1 MTPLLMPV
9 YYDLGA
15 IKLHLEGRQLVLTL
29 FASIQVYFLHFWW
42 DLKTVLVHSFVIKNI
57 SFSRLCCYS
66 ITQSTLLNILTLL
79 NQIHHLLHISG
90 LCAMLMLIQPAHCL
104 WKFKTCFLAFY
115 LFLICLLSTLLSR
128 GSLHGTSS
136 DDIRKFQKN
145 AKGRPYFW
153 T

>member
-29 FASIQVYFLHFWW
+29 FASIQVYFLHFWRDW
-42 DLKTVLVHSFVIKNI
+42 KTVLVHSFVIKNI
-57 SFSRLCCYS
+57 SFSRQCYYS
-66 ITQSTLLNILTLL
+66 MIQSTLLNILKLL
-79 NQIHHLLHISG
+79 NQIHHLLHISS
-90 LCAMLMLIQPAHCL
+90 LCAISMLTQPARCL
-104 WKFKTCFLAFY
+104 WKFKTCFLAFH
-115 LFLICLLSTLLSR
+115 LFLICFLRTLLSR